1 MTGRGEQQLL
11 NGHYLC
17 NKNKTGESSN
27 MWKEG
32 NTWKERLAVG
42 VESEILLI
50 STTFFL
56 TKLVNTPILQT

>member
-11 NGHYLC
+11 NDHYLC

-27 MWKEG
+27 TWKEG

-50 STTFFL
+50 STTFF
-56 TKLVNTPILQT
+56 